1 MKRETAEEII
11 KGVKES
17 FDLIAEDFSTTRE
30 RLWEDLKFLFD
41 YLKKG
46 DKVLD
51 LGCGNGRFYPWFQE
65 KGVAYVGI
73 DFSSSLIEIAKK
85 KFPEGKFYLGN
96 ALELPF
102 KNNEFDVLFAIALLH
117 HIPSNE
123 LRLKVIL
130 EAKRVLKKKGILVLT
145 VWNLW
150 QKRYFKYILSEFK
163 KKILGKSELDFKD
176 CYIPWNKGEVKVQ
189 RYCHAFT
196 LRELKKLII
205 KSDFKLIS
213 SGYTRRKGY
222 RPNIYVVAKKSL

>member
-11 KGVKES
+11 KSVRES
-17 FDLIAEDFSTTRE
+17 FDLIAEDFSATRE
-30 RLWEDLKFLFD
+30 KLWEDLKFLFD

-65 KGVAYVGI
+65 KGIAYVGV

-85 KFPEGKFYLGN
+85 KFPKGKFYLGN
-96 ALELPF
+96 ALKLPF
-102 KNNEFDVLFAIALLH
+102 KNNEFDALFAIALLH

-123 LRLKVIL
+123 LRLKVLL
-130 EAKRVLKKKGILVLT
+130 EAKRVLKKNGLLVLT

-150 QKRYFKYILSEFK
+150 QKKYFKYIFSEFK
-163 KKILGKSELDFKD
+163 RKILGKSKLDFKD
-176 CYIPWNKGEVKVQ
+176 CYIPWSKGEVKIQ

-205 KSDFKLIS
+205 KSGFELIS
-213 SGYTRRKGY
+213 SGYTKRKGY
-222 RPNIYVVAKKSL
+222 KPNIYAVAKK